1 MEIAR
6 QEPDR
11 REQLDGMLEDRPF
24 LPAQPWFEVASFAAY
39 CVQGEALR
47 LKLWQSP
54 PCSFLRMAK
63 LAIAT
68 SRAKFFCAG

>member
-11 REQLDGMLEDRPF
+11 REQFDGMLEDRPL

-54 PCSFLRMAK
+54 PFLPRMAK

>member
-1 MEIAR
+1 MIDDTDDVADLHPVDADALRRAMEIAR

-47 LKLWQSP
+47 LKL
-54 PCSFLRMAK
+54 
-63 LAIAT
+63 
-68 SRAKFFCAG
+68 